1 MELREVGV
9 CPQPL
14 PRSAGSEPWRRKR
27 QTATRWGRQPSRE
40 RPDPLPVCPGGR
52 PPGAPKGVANLQ
64 WPPPSGS
71 DTAGQGC
78 APRRPSL
85 LLTRGPGWR
94 PQLRPSPQR
103 PRPWSPR
110 AQGAVRGCG
119 RSPST
124 PARSVPRG
132 QWGPCRGDR
141 PGAEGAGGG
150 PGPGFCP
157 TLKSPGRGDAGMV
170 LERRAPCARA
180 SGSSP
185 GLASDPSA

>member
-1 MELREVGV
+1 MAEAGPGKGPAPRAQTVAAWR
-9 CPQPL
+9 PL
-14 PRSAGSEPWRRKR
+14 LAGGGAAVPGD
-27 QTATRWGRQPSRE
+27 TCGRA
-40 RPDPLPVCPGGR
+40 
-52 PPGAPKGVANLQ
+52 PGAPKGAANLQ

-78 APRRPSL
+78 APLRPWL
-85 LLTRGPGWR
+85 LLTRGPGSR

-103 PRPWSPR
+103 LRPWSPR
-110 AQGAVRGCG
+110 AQGAVRGCR

-124 PARSVPRG
+124 PAGCVPRG

-157 TLKSPGRGDAGMV
+157 TLKSPGRGDAGRV
-170 LERRAPCARA
+170 LERRPLCPRWRQLPRL
-180 SGSSP
+180 GF
-185 GLASDPSA
+185 